1 MNSVFFVAQSFRKS
15 ILSTLFMLSLVTMS
29 VTQLRL
35 IFYMGAMNNILESL
49 SGGDLNTGE

>member
-1 MNSVFFVAQSFRKS
+1 MNSVFLVAQSFRKS